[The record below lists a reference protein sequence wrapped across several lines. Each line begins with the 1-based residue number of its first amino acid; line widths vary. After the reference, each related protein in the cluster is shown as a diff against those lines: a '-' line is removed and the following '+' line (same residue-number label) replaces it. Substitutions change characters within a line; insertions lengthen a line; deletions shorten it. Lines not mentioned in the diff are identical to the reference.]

1 MSTQNVTTKAYEEK
15 ISAQLQQ
22 AKAQLGEFEARAKG
36 KAAQAEIDTI
46 NRLKTKHEE
55 IDKKR
60 QDLKT
65 VGEAKVDQAKAEID
79 AEVAKLKTSLADLAT
94 KLKIE
99 PRTKAS

>member
-15 ISAQLQQ
+15 ISALLQQ

-46 NRLKTKHEE
+46 NHLKTKQQE

-65 VGEAKVDQAKAEID
+65 TGEAKVEQIKTEID
-79 AEVAKLKTSLADLAT
+79 AEVAKLKTSLAELAT
-94 KLKIE
+94 KLKVE
-99 PRTKAS
+99 PRAKAS

>member
-1 MSTQNVTTKAYEEK
+1 MSTQNVTTKAFEEK
-15 ISAQLQQ
+15 IAAQLQQ

-36 KAAQAEIDTI
+36 KATQAEIDTI

-65 VGEAKVDQAKAEID
+65 VAEPKVDQAKAEID
-79 AEVAKLKTSLADLAT
+79 GEVAKLKTSLADLAT
-94 KLKIE
+94 KLKME
-99 PRTKAS
+99 PRMKAS

>member
-1 MSTQNVTTKAYEEK
+1 MSTPDVTTKAYEEK
-15 ISAQLQQ
+15 INAQLQQ

-36 KAAQAEIDTI
+36 KMSQAEIDTI
-46 NRLKTKHEE
+46 NRLKAKHQE

-65 VGEAKVDQAKAEID
+65 TAQSKTEQVKAEID
-79 AEVAKLKTSLADLAT
+79 ADVAKLKTSLAELAT
-94 KLKIE
+94 KLKDE

>member
-60 QDLKT
+60 QDLRT

-79 AEVAKLKTSLADLAT
+79 AEVAKLKTSLAGLAT
-94 KLKIE
+94 KLKVE
-99 PRTKAS
+99 PHTKAS

>member
-1 MSTQNVTTKAYEEK
+1 MSEKVDTKAYEEK
-15 ISAQLQQ
+15 INAQLQQ
-22 AKAQLGEFEARAKG
+22 AKTQLGDFEARAKG
-36 KAAQAEIDTI
+36 KMAQAEIDTV

-65 VGEAKVDQAKAEID
+65 VGEAKAGQAKAEID
-79 AEVAKLKTSLADLAT
+79 AEMAKLKTSLADLAT
-94 KLKIE
+94 KLKTE

>member
-1 MSTQNVTTKAYEEK
+1 MSEKVDTKAYEEK

-22 AKAQLGEFEARAKG
+22 AKAQLGDFEARAKG
-36 KAAQAEIDTI
+36 KMAQAEIDTV
-46 NRLKTKHEE
+46 NRLKTKHQG

-65 VGEAKVDQAKAEID
+65 SGQAKVGQAKAEID
-79 AEVAKLKTSLADLAT
+79 TELAKLKTSMAELAT
-94 KLKIE
+94 KLKAE